1 MSTQYRCRNEQRRDK
16 VAEVRLD
23 MGDPTS
29 KYRLNGLDYLEVD
42 PDNPQKLTLHF
53 INKLSDV
60 NGYTPLTKDCF
71 IISGGVRI
79 INIDVIDP
87 VVVLPKTVHLT
98 VDQAGDFS
106 TYTLRIVDGEDTDK
120 PPVWMDPILSEI
132 EFSFKINYP
141 CDFDCRPQEST
152 PALQIAEPA
161 IDYMARDYD
170 SFRRLMLDRMGFLL
184 PAWQER
190 NPADMGVALVELL
203 AYVGDRLSYKQDAV
217 ATEAYLGTARNR
229 ISLIRHARLLDY
241 PVSDGANARVWVQVQ
256 VKNGGDGIKITG
268 PDEAAN
274 RPGSALITKMDSLS
288 PALTFTEAK
297 LEMAVANGAR
307 FFEAM
312 HTLALYEAHNEITF
326 YTWGNEGCRLP
337 EGSTQAYLQD
347 NIDGQRLVLRPGD
360 VLIFEEKRSPAT
372 GLEADADPARRHAVR
387 LTYVNPE
394 ADIDEAGNRTPRAL
408 TTDPLFPGQAFVEI
422 HWHAEDALPFDLCI
436 HNVADPDNPGEDRP
450 VCTAAG
456 NILLADH
463 GQTISE
469 EIPVTSEKRFRPGLT
484 YSPLTRQ
491 GRIRL
496 AGKNGILVPF
506 DPAGSAS
513 SVMTRQANEIIPAIR
528 LVQTDSSSPAWT
540 PRRDLLASNAYGRE
554 FVVETREDGVS
565 LLRFGDG
572 LMGQKPDINLTFQA
586 LYRIGNGISGNVGA
600 ESLAHLVIRT
610 DFGIAAG
617 FDPAKIKKVRNP
629 LAARGGVEPESCE
642 QIRKYA
648 PQAFKIQE
656 RAVSASDYAAIAMR
670 HPDIQQAAAT
680 VRWTGSWYTVYV
692 TIDRKGGRIVD
703 QAFISEIK
711 AYLDCYRMAG
721 YDVEINGP
729 RFVPLDIACNVF
741 VKPGYFKMDV
751 KKVLVDTFSSR
762 ELSDGTRGFFHPD
775 NFTFGEAVYTS
786 RIYAAAMAIDGI
798 GSIEIKKFQRLGK
811 NAAGEIAKGR
821 LSVGRLEVI
830 RLDNDPNFPEN
841 GKIEFDMREANV

>member
-1 MSTQYRCRNEQRRDK
+1 MSTQYRCRNEQRHDK
-16 VAEVRLD
+16 VAEARLD
-23 MGDPTS
+23 MGDPNS

-42 PDNPQKLTLHF
+42 PDNQQKLILHF

-60 NGYTPLTKDCF
+60 NGYTSLTKDSF
-71 IISGGVRI
+71 AIAGGVRI

-87 VVVLPKTVHLT
+87 VVILPKAVHLI

-106 TYTLRIVDGEDTDK
+106 TYKLRIVAGKDSNK
-120 PPVWMDPILSEI
+120 PPVWMDPMLSEI
-132 EFSFKINYP
+132 DFSFKINCS
-141 CDFDCRPQEST
+141 CDFDCRPSETT
-152 PALQIAEPA
+152 PALQIDEPA
-161 IDYMARDYD
+161 IDYMARDYN

-184 PAWQER
+184 PGWQER
-190 NPADMGVALVELL
+190 NPADIGVALVELL
-203 AYVGDRLSYKQDAV
+203 AYAGDRLSYKQDAV
-217 ATEAYLGTARNR
+217 ATEAYLGTALNR

-241 PVSDGANARVWVQVQ
+241 PVSDGANSRVWVQVQ
-256 VKNGGDGIKITG
+256 IKTGGDGIKIKG

-274 RPGSALITKMDSLS
+274 NPGSALITKIDSLA
-288 PALTFTEAK
+288 PVLTLTEAK
-297 LEMAVANGAR
+297 LATAVANGAC

-312 HTLALYEAHNEITF
+312 HTLALYEAHNEMTF
-326 YTWGNEGCRLP
+326 YTWGNEGCMLP

-347 NIDGQRLVLRPGD
+347 NIDGRRLVLRTGD
-360 VLIFEEKRSPAT
+360 VLIFEEKRSPET

-394 ADIDEAGNRTPRAL
+394 AKIDEAGNRTPGAL

-422 HWHAEDALPFDLCI
+422 NWHEEDALPFDLCI
-436 HNVADPDNPGEDRP
+436 HNVADPDNPGQDRP
-450 VCTAAG
+450 VCIAAG

-469 EIPVTSEKRFRPGLT
+469 EIPVVSGKRFRPALT
-484 YSPLTRQ
+484 HSPLTRQ

-496 AGKNGILVPF
+496 AGKNGSLVPF

-513 SVMTRQANEIIPAIR
+513 SVMTWPANEIIPAIR
-528 LVQTDSSSPAWT
+528 LIQADSSSLVWN
-540 PRRDLLASNAYGRE
+540 PRRDLLASNAYSRE

-565 LLRFGDG
+565 LLRFGDD
-572 LMGQKPDINLTFQA
+572 LMGQKPDANLTFQA
-586 LYRIGNGISGNVGA
+586 YYRIGNGIAGNVGA

-610 DFGIAAG
+610 ESGLVAG
-617 FDPAKIKKVRNP
+617 FDPAQIKKVRNP
-629 LAARGGVEPESCE
+629 LSARGGVEAESCE

-648 PQAFKIQE
+648 PEAFKIQE
-656 RAVSASDYAAIAMR
+656 RAVNAPDYAAIVMR
-670 HPDIQQAAAT
+670 HADIQQAAAT

-692 TIDRKGGRIVD
+692 TIDRKGGRSVD
-703 QAFISEIK
+703 EAFIAEIK
-711 AYLDCYRMAG
+711 TSLDCYRMAG
-721 YDVEINGP
+721 YDIEINGP

-751 KKVLVDTFSSR
+751 KKVLIDTFSNR
-762 ELSDGTRGFFHPD
+762 DLSSGARGFFHPD

-798 GSIEIKKFQRLGK
+798 DSIEIKKFQRQGK